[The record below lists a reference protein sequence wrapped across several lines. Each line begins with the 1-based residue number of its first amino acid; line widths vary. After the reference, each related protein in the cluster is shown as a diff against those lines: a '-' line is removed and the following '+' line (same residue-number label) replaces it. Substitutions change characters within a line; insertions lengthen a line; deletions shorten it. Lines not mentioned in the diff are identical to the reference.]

1 MKPSNV
7 WHGHSTRPSLPAG
20 TARKGNGHLSGRGP
34 SICCC
39 KTVRSLQS
47 PTGAFI
53 AALRK
58 HEFALAGRT
67 GSSYP
72 RQKKKQSVPDGERP
86 VVHIAIVSWLLAG
99 CVLFGGAPCFF
110 TMIHHFPRAA
120 SGIRHQHGSGSDAAH
135 PGIVPIFCAGMPC
148 KLARKQCHFP
158 AYCPILSA

>member
-1 MKPSNV
+1 MKSLTV

-72 RQKKKQSVPDGERP
+72 RQKKNRAFPTGNALLYISLSSVVFCRVRP
-86 VVHIAIVSWLLAG
+86 IQG
-99 CVLFGGAPCFF
+99 RTLFFYYDSSFSTRSIRYPTPTWVWIRCG
-110 TMIHHFPRAA
+110 A
-120 SGIRHQHGSGSDAAH
+120 SGHRSNFLRRDA
-135 PGIVPIFCAGMPC
+135 M
-148 KLARKQCHFP
+148 
-158 AYCPILSA
+158 

>member
-72 RQKKKQSVPDGERP
+72 RQKKNRAFPTGNALLYISLLSVAFGRVRP
-86 VVHIAIVSWLLAG
+86 G
-99 CVLFGGAPCFF
+99 GRTLFFYYDSSFSTRSIRYPTPTWVWIRCG
-110 TMIHHFPRAA
+110 A
-120 SGIRHQHGSGSDAAH
+120 SGYRSNFLRRDA
-135 PGIVPIFCAGMPC
+135 M
-148 KLARKQCHFP
+148 
-158 AYCPILSA
+158 

>member
-1 MKPSNV
+1 MKSSTV

-20 TARKGNGHLSGRGP
+20 TARRASGHLSGRRPLHLANARPFG
-34 SICCC
+34 
-39 KTVRSLQS
+39 RSKAPL
-47 PTGAFI
+47 GLLL
-53 AALRK
+53 LRK
-58 HEFALAGRT
+58 RELAMAGGT

-72 RQKKKQSVPDGERP
+72 RQKKQSVPDGERP

-99 CVLFGGAPCFF
+99 CVRVDAPCFF
-110 TMIHHFPRAA
+110 TMPHHFPRAA

-135 PGIVPIFCAGMPC
+135 PGIVPIFCAGMPY

>member
-72 RQKKKQSVPDGERP
+72 RQKKKTERSRRGTP
-86 VVHIAIVSWLLAG
+86 CCTYRYRLWSFAG

-110 TMIHHFPRAA
+110 YYDSSFSTRSIRYPTPTWVWIRCGA
-120 SGIRHQHGSGSDAAH
+120 SGHRSNFLRRDA
-135 PGIVPIFCAGMPC
+135 M
-148 KLARKQCHFP
+148 
-158 AYCPILSA
+158 

>member
-72 RQKKKQSVPDGERP
+72 RQKKKKQSVPDCWVSVKQFSRNDTATACQDWLRSTRLGRGSIKSHVRTVKVLGMGLFAFQER
-86 VVHIAIVSWLLAG
+86 VHLWKGV
-99 CVLFGGAPCFF
+99 
-110 TMIHHFPRAA
+110 TH
-120 SGIRHQHGSGSDAAH
+120 
-135 PGIVPIFCAGMPC
+135 
-148 KLARKQCHFP
+148 
-158 AYCPILSA
+158 